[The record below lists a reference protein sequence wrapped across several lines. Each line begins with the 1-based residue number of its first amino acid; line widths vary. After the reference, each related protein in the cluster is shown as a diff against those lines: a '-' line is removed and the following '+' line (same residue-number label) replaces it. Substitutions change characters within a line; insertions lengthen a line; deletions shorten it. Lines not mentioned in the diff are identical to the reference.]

1 MPTFGNQAEHP
12 VTLSVRP
19 CKHGASV
26 CLLAI
31 PHSIVE
37 PEKQDT
43 HRFSSTDLRDVG
55 RNIIGDDIP
64 AP

>member
-1 MPTFGNQAEHP
+1 
-12 VTLSVRP
+12 
-19 CKHGASV
+19 
-26 CLLAI
+26 LAI

-43 HRFSSTDLRDVG
+43 HRFSSTDLRDDG

>member
-12 VTLSVRP
+12 VTLSVRS

-37 PEKQDT
+37 PEKQLQILDQGAG
-43 HRFSSTDLRDVG
+43 LRG
-55 RNIIGDDIP
+55 QASRPHNP
-64 AP
+64 HKR